1 MKLKEYGAA
10 YLFLTPWLIGLFAF
24 SLFPI
29 VASLYLSFTSYDM
42 LNPPVWSGLEN
53 FHNIFTDKRFYQSL
67 RVTLTYVL
75 LGVPLELMFALTLA
89 IVLNYS
95 LSKAVNVYRGIYY
108 IPSLIGGSVSVALLW
123 RQIFGSDGLIN
134 QALEWFG
141 VAGTSWIA
149 NPQTALYTIVL
160 LKVWQFGSPMVIFL
174 AGLKQIPK
182 ELYEAAE
189 IDGAGRRQCFFQ
201 VTLPLLTPVILF
213 NLIMQLIGSFQ
224 AFTPAYIISGGNGG
238 PVNSTLFYT
247 LYLYQQGFQNYQM
260 GVASAMAWILLL
272 LIALFSAITF
282 WSSKRWVHY
291 ME

>member
-1 MKLKEYGAA
+1 MKNKDYWVAYG
-10 YLFLTPWLIGLFAF
+10 FLAPWLVGLFVF

-42 LNPPVWSGLEN
+42 LNPPVWGGLDN
-53 FHNIFTDKRFYQSL
+53 YRDIFTDKQFYQSL
-67 RVTLTYVL
+67 KVTLTYVL
-75 LGVPLELMFALTLA
+75 CGVPFELAFALLLA

-123 RQIFGSDGLIN
+123 RQIFGSEGLIN
-134 QALEWFG
+134 DMLALLG
-141 VAGTSWIA
+141 VTGTSWIA
-149 NPQTALYTIVL
+149 NPKTALITIII

-182 ELYEAAE
+182 EMYEAAA
-189 IDGAGRRQCFFQ
+189 IDGAGRRQSFFR
-201 VTLPLLTPVILF
+201 VTLPLLSPVILF

-224 AFTPAYIISGGNGG
+224 AFTPAYIISGGSGG

-272 LIALFSAITF
+272 LIATFSGAAF
-282 WSSKRWVHY
+282 WTSRRWVHY

>member
-1 MKLKEYGAA
+1 MKLKDYGAA
-10 YLFLTPWLIGLFAF
+10 YLFLTPWLIGLFVF

-29 VASLYLSFTSYDM
+29 AASLYLSFTSYDM
-42 LNPPVWSGLEN
+42 LNPPVWSGMEN
-53 FHNIFTDKRFYQSL
+53 FHNIFTDKRFFQSL
-67 RVTLTYVL
+67 QVTLTYVL
-75 LGVPLELMFALTLA
+75 FGVPMELIFALTLA

-95 LSKAVNVYRGIYY
+95 VSKAVNVYRGIYY

-134 QALEWFG
+134 QGLEWFG

-149 NPQTALYTIVL
+149 NPSTALITIII

-189 IDGAGRRQCFFQ
+189 IDGAGRRQSFFQ

-260 GVASAMAWILLL
+260 GTASAMAWILLL
-272 LIALFSAITF
+272 LIALFSAVTF
-282 WSSKRWVHY
+282 WSSRRWVHY